1 MRPTQQIPPRRIRDM
16 PSQLRGPLPG
26 TTTEDLDAPAY
37 TRGLTSLHEVQRR
50 QAMRAADQMDADN
63 RTFNQHFWSTMTS
76 EAGAV
81 VSGIGTE
88 RLAGWVSR
96 IMGSGRSTGDDNT
109 KSP

>member
-1 MRPTQQIPPRRIRDM
+1 MPP
-16 PSQLRGPLPG
+16 QLRGPLPG

-37 TRGLTSLHEVQRR
+37 TRGLTSLPEVQRR
-50 QAMRAADQMDADN
+50 QALRAADQMDADN

-81 VSGIGTE
+81 VTGIGTE
-88 RLAGWVSR
+88 RLARWVSR
-96 IMGSGRSTGDDNT
+96 IIGDGGRSEDDDNT

>member
-1 MRPTQQIPPRRIRDM
+1 MRPTQQIPPGSIRDM
-16 PSQLRGPLPG
+16 PPQLRGPLPG

-37 TRGLTSLHEVQRR
+37 TRGLTSLPEVQRR
-50 QAMRAADQMDADN
+50 QAMRAADQVDADN
-63 RTFNQHFWSTMTS
+63 RTFNRHFWSTMTS

-88 RLAGWVSR
+88 RLARWVSR
-96 IMGSGRSTGDDNT
+96 IMGGGRSKGDDNT